1 MIILL
6 TIFLEKKY
14 TQEEIDA
21 AYALLALSNSAPDPS
36 AGNRAALP
44 KLEAELY
51 VTMDEPPMAPQN
63 TSIEHHLKS
72 VQHSMD
78 SQVSPLT
85 KLNSFV
91 ATTLPVREGHYV
103 YSHYVSQPVS
113 SWFYFIENFI
123 DQSMN
128 KGHLFQ
134 KCNKLANFCCETF
147 GK

>member
-36 AGNRAALP
+36 AGNRAACP

-51 VTMDEPPMAPQN
+51 VTMDEPLMAPQN

-113 SWFYFIENFI
+113 S
-123 DQSMN
+123 
-128 KGHLFQ
+128 
-134 KCNKLANFCCETF
+134 
-147 GK
+147 

>member
-1 MIILL
+1 MESV
-6 TIFLEKKY
+6 TDKASTSSNRSQQNNQNKY

-36 AGNRAALP
+36 AGNRAACP

-78 SQVSPLT
+78 NQVSPLT

-103 YSHYVSQPVS
+103 YSHYVSQPCDITM
-113 SWFYFIENFI
+113 WR
-123 DQSMN
+123 
-128 KGHLFQ
+128 
-134 KCNKLANFCCETF
+134 CETHGSWSCQQCF
-147 GK
+147 HAANP